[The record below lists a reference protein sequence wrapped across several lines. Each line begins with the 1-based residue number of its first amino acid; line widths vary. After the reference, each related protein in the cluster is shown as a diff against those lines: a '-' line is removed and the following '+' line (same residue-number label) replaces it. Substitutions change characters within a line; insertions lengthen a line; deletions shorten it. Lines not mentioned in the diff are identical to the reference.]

1 MSNQTNS
8 NSFWNNAKRII
19 RKGNRNHFTVFNK
32 DKSIFSI
39 SITLFILLLL
49 LFCPAALVVLL
60 IGLFCGCRY
69 HFSGPDFPEDNQLN
83 RFFDKLSG
91 GLE

>member
-1 MSNQTNS
+1 MSNPNS
-8 NSFWNNAKRII
+8 STFWDNARIII
-19 RKGNRNHFTVFNK
+19 RKGNRNRFTVFNK
-32 DKSIFSI
+32 EKSIFSI

-49 LFCPAALVVLL
+49 LFCPAALVLLL

-69 HFSGPDFPEDNQLN
+69 HFSGPDLPENNQLN

>member
-1 MSNQTNS
+1 MSNQKSST
-8 NSFWNNAKRII
+8 FWDNARII
-19 RKGNRNHFTVFNK
+19 LRKGNRNRFTVFKKEN
-32 DKSIFSI
+32 SLFSI

-49 LFCPAALVVLL
+49 LFCPAALVMLL

-69 HFSGPDFPEDNQLN
+69 HFGGPDFPENNQLN
-83 RFFDKLSG
+83 RFFEKLSG

>member
-1 MSNQTNS
+1 MSAENKST
-8 NSFWNNAKRII
+8 FWNNVRTIL

-32 DKSIFSI
+32 EKSIFSV
-39 SITLFILLLL
+39 SINVFILLLL
-49 LFCPAALVVLL
+49 ILCPVGLVLMLV
-60 IGLFCGCRY
+60 GLFCGCRY

>member
-1 MSNQTNS
+1 MSNQTN
-8 NSFWNNAKRII
+8 NSFWDNTRKII
-19 RKGNRNHFTVFNK
+19 RKGNRNRFTVFSK
-32 DKSIFSI
+32 EKSIFSI

-49 LFCPAALVVLL
+49 LFCPAALVLLL

>member
-1 MSNQTNS
+1 MSNS
-8 NSFWNNAKRII
+8 NSSTFWDNARIII
-19 RKGNRNHFTVFNK
+19 RKGNRNRFTVFNK
-32 DKSIFSI
+32 EKSIFSI

-49 LFCPAALVVLL
+49 LFCPAALVLLL

-69 HFSGPDFPEDNQLN
+69 HFGGPDLPENNQLN
-83 RFFDKLSG
+83 RFFEKLSG